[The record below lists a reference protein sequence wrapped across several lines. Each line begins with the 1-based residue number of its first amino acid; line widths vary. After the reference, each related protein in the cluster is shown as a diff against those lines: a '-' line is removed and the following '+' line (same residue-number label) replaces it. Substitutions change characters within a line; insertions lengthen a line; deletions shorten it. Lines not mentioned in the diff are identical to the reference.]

1 MSTLVVDTLTGKST
15 ATTITIGSTPVVSAS
30 ANSMTIRGEG
40 SATTTNLQQGLCK
53 AWVEGNDD
61 ATFANSF
68 NISSGSDDGTGDY
81 SYNYTSSLSSADKV
95 VHATCGQNAGSF
107 GVNNQ
112 RSTSLFGVKLFS
124 DSGSLNDRTN
134 LCSVLGDL
142 A

>member
-1 MSTLVVDTLTGKST
+1 MSNLLVQNIKHTNNTTSMAIDTSGQ
-15 ATTITIGSTPVVSAS
+15 VS
-30 ANSMTIRGEG
+30 IRGEG
-40 SATTTNLQQGLCK
+40 SATTMNLQQGLCK

-61 ATFANSF
+61 ATFSKSF

-81 SYNYTSSLSSADKV
+81 SYNFTSSLGSADMV
-95 VHATCGQNAGSF
+95 VHSTCGQNAVAF

-112 RSTSLFGVKLFS
+112 RSTSLFGVKIHNDAATLV
-124 DSGSLNDRTN
+124 DRTN

>member
-1 MSTLVVDTLTGKST
+1 MASTLKINTLTGVST
-15 ATTITIGSTPVVSAS
+15 AGSIAVT
-30 ANSMTIRGEG
+30 GEG
-40 SATTTNLQQGLCK
+40 NSTTTNLQQGLCK

-81 SYNYTSSLSSADKV
+81 SYNYTSNLSSADKV
-95 VHATCGQNAGSF
+95 VHSSCGQNAASF
-107 GVNNQ
+107 GANNQ

-134 LCSVLGDL
+134 LCSVFGDL

>member
-1 MSTLVVDTLTGKST
+1 MATLKINTLTGTST
-15 ATTITIGSTPVVSAS
+15 AGSIAVTAEG
-30 ANSMTIRGEG
+30 NS
-40 SATTTNLQQGLCK
+40 TTTNLQQGLCK

-81 SYNYTSSLSSADKV
+81 SYNYTSNLSSADKV
-95 VHATCGQNAGSF
+95 VHSSCGQNAASF
-107 GVNNQ
+107 GANNQ

-134 LCSVLGDL
+134 LCSVFGDL

>member
-1 MSTLVVDTLTGKST
+1 MSNLLVQTIKHTNN
-15 ATTITIGSTPVVSAS
+15 TTSMSINTSGQVS
-30 ANSMTIRGEG
+30 IRGEG
-40 SATTTNLQQGLCK
+40 SATTMNLQQGLCK

-81 SYNYTSSLSSADKV
+81 SYNYTSNLSSADKV
-95 VHATCGQNAGSF
+95 VHSTCGQNAVAF

-112 RSTSLFGVKLFS
+112 RSTSLFGVKIHNDAATLV
-124 DSGSLNDRTN
+124 DRTN

>member
-1 MSTLVVDTLTGKST
+1 MASTLKINTLTGVST
-15 ATTITIGSTPVVSAS
+15 AGSIAVT
-30 ANSMTIRGEG
+30 GEG
-40 SATTTNLQQGLCK
+40 NSTTTNLQQGLCK

-81 SYNYTSSLSSADKV
+81 SYNYTSNLSSADKV
-95 VHATCGQNAGSF
+95 VHSTCGQNANSI

-112 RSTSLFGVKLFS
+112 RSTSLFGVKLFT
-124 DSGSLNDRTN
+124 DAGSLVDRTN

>member
-1 MSTLVVDTLTGKST
+1 MSNLLVQNIKHTNN
-15 ATTITIGSTPVVSAS
+15 TTSMSINTSGQVS
-30 ANSMTIRGEG
+30 IRGEG
-40 SATTTNLQQGLCK
+40 SATTMNLQQGLCK

-61 ATFANSF
+61 ATFSKSF

-81 SYNYTSSLSSADKV
+81 SYNFTSSLGSADMV
-95 VHATCGQNAGSF
+95 VHSTCGQNAVAF

-112 RSTSLFGVKLFS
+112 RSTSLFGVKIHNDTATLV
-124 DSGSLNDRTN
+124 DRTN

>member
-1 MSTLVVDTLTGKST
+1 VT
-15 ATTITIGSTPVVSAS
+15 
-30 ANSMTIRGEG
+30 GEG
-40 SATTTNLQQGLCK
+40 NSTTTNLQQGLCK

-81 SYNYTSSLSSADKV
+81 SYNYTSNLSSADKV
-95 VHATCGQNAGSF
+95 VHSSCGQNAASF
-107 GVNNQ
+107 GANNQ

-134 LCSVLGDL
+134 LCSVFGDL

>member
-1 MSTLVVDTLTGKST
+1 MSINTSGQ
-15 ATTITIGSTPVVSAS
+15 VS
-30 ANSMTIRGEG
+30 IRGEG
-40 SATTTNLQQGLCK
+40 SATTMNLQQGLCK

-61 ATFANSF
+61 ATFSKSF

-81 SYNYTSSLSSADKV
+81 SYNFTSSLGSADMV
-95 VHATCGQNAGSF
+95 VHSTCGQNAVAF

-112 RSTSLFGVKLFS
+112 RSTSLFGVKIHNDAATLV
-124 DSGSLNDRTN
+124 DRTN

>member
-1 MSTLVVDTLTGKST
+1 MASTLKINTLTGVST
-15 ATTITIGSTPVVSAS
+15 AGSIAVT
-30 ANSMTIRGEG
+30 GEG
-40 SATTTNLQQGLCK
+40 NSTTTNLQQGLCK

-81 SYNYTSSLSSADKV
+81 SYNYTSNLSSADKV
-95 VHATCGQNAGSF
+95 VHSTCGQNSSSF

-112 RSTSLFGVKLFS
+112 RSTSLFGVKLFT
-124 DSGSLNDRTN
+124 DGGSLADRTN

>member
-1 MSTLVVDTLTGKST
+1 MSNLLVQTIKHTNN
-15 ATTITIGSTPVVSAS
+15 TTSMSINTSGQVS
-30 ANSMTIRGEG
+30 IRGEG
-40 SATTTNLQQGLCK
+40 SATTMNLQQGLCK

-61 ATFANSF
+61 ATFSKSF

-81 SYNYTSSLSSADKV
+81 SYNFTSSLGSADMV
-95 VHATCGQNAGSF
+95 VHSTCGQNAVAF

-112 RSTSLFGVKLFS
+112 RSTSLFGVKIHNDAATLV
-124 DSGSLNDRTN
+124 DRTN

>member
-1 MSTLVVDTLTGKST
+1 MSNLLVQNIKHTNN
-15 ATTITIGSTPVVSAS
+15 TTSMSINTSGQVS
-30 ANSMTIRGEG
+30 IRGEG
-40 SATTTNLQQGLCK
+40 SATTMNLQQGLCK

-61 ATFANSF
+61 ATFSKSF

-81 SYNYTSSLSSADKV
+81 SYNFTSSLGSADMV
-95 VHATCGQNAGSF
+95 VHSTCGQNAVAF

-112 RSTSLFGVKLFS
+112 RSTSLFGVKIHNDAATLV
-124 DSGSLNDRTN
+124 DRTN

>member
-1 MSTLVVDTLTGKST
+1 MSNLLVQNIKHTNN
-15 ATTITIGSTPVVSAS
+15 TTSMSINTSGQVS
-30 ANSMTIRGEG
+30 IRGEG
-40 SATTTNLQQGLCK
+40 SATTMNLQQGLCK

-81 SYNYTSSLSSADKV
+81 SYNYTSNLSSADKV
-95 VHATCGQNAGSF
+95 VHSSCGQNAASF
-107 GVNNQ
+107 GANNQ